1 MPSTLVRVCLT
12 ASVLWLA
19 AASLVAAES
28 PATRQVDRSPVD
40 VVLGPAGKWLVSVN
54 QTSHAASL
62 VDLATRKVVDEIELG
77 KHPITAIRDRAG
89 RVLISCRDT
98 GTIHILEVD
107 ANKLRSVQ
115 TLTVGFHPHGLA
127 LSPDESLLYVAL
139 EASDQVAVID
149 MAKQETIAKIATG
162 RWPRYMAISA
172 DGKRLAVGASGDRG
186 VSVIDCEKREQI
198 FHETFAG
205 LNIGHLAIGGDGKV
219 YFPWMVYRANTIT
232 PNNIKLGWVLASRIG
247 RLKLDGPNR
256 REAFSLDPPGKAI
269 ADVHGLAFTPDQQR
283 LVVSAAGTHE
293 LLVYKADGLPFK
305 DYGGTDHVVPDLLAD
320 QERFTRIPLGGR
332 PLGLRVADDN
342 RTVYIANYL
351 TNDIQVVDINTREVI
366 ATIPLGSAPEVS
378 LVRTGEALFYD
389 ATRSLDQ
396 WYSCHTCHYEGGIS
410 SERMDTLND
419 GTRNSF
425 KTVLPLYNFAHTAP
439 WTWHGWQKEP
449 RAAMRKSMTETMLGP
464 APTGDDI
471 SAMLAYFSQLQ
482 PPPNPFRQPDGSLS
496 PAAERGKRVFEGQT
510 AGCSNCHSG
519 PYFTDGEIH
528 DVGLNSRDDAY
539 SGFNTPTLIGVY
551 QRAKLL
557 HDGRAKTLEDV
568 LTGDHNPAKVTGNGD
583 LSADEL
589 RDLIEYLKS
598 L

>member
-12 ASVLWLA
+12 ASVLLLA
-19 AASLVAAES
+19 TVSLVAAQS
-28 PATRQVDRSPVD
+28 PAAREVDRSPVD
-40 VVLGPAGKWLVSVN
+40 VVLGPAGKWLVTVN
-54 QTSHAASL
+54 QTSHTASL
-62 VDLATRKVVDEIELG
+62 VDLTSRQVVDEIELG
-77 KHPITAIRDRAG
+77 RHPITAIRDRAG
-89 RVLISCRDT
+89 RVLISCRDS
-98 GTIHILEVD
+98 GTIHILEVE

-115 TLTVGFHPHGLA
+115 TLTTGFHPHGMA

-149 MAKQETIAKIATG
+149 MAKQEVIAKIATG
-162 RWPRYMAISA
+162 RWPRYVALSA

-186 VSVIDCEKREQI
+186 VSVIDCKKREQA

-205 LNIGHLAIGGDGKV
+205 LNVGHLAIGDDGKV

-232 PNNIKLGWVLASRIG
+232 PNNIQLGWVLASRIG

-293 LLVYKADGLPFK
+293 LLVYKVAGLPFK
-305 DYGGTDHVVPDLLAD
+305 DYGGTDHIVPDLLAD
-320 QERFTRIPLGGR
+320 QERFVRIPLGGR

-342 RTVYIANYL
+342 RTVYVANYL

-366 ATIPLGSAPEVS
+366 ATIPAGSAPEVS

-419 GTRNSF
+419 GTRNTF

-464 APTGDDI
+464 PPTGDDI
-471 SAMLAYFSQLQ
+471 AAMLAYFSQLR
-482 PPPNPFRQPDGSLS
+482 PPPNPFRESDGSLT
-496 PAAERGKRVFEGQT
+496 PAAERGKRVFEGTT

-528 DVGLNSRDDAY
+528 DVGLNRRDDAY

-557 HDGRAKTLEDV
+557 HDGRAKTLEEV
-568 LTGDHNPAKVTGNGD
+568 LTGDHNPAKVTGNGE

>member
-351 TNDIQVVDINTREVI
+351 TNVIQVVDINTREVI